1 MKVSLLAG
9 SLFALVLG
17 SEMVSAQYGGCP
29 PKGGSVAPLPI
40 PSPPGPI
47 FTPFPSPSPFVNWGG
62 VTGPPRGGA
71 TPRPSGSTGGTTPG
85 ATNPGGTTPTAPPA
99 GVATPPPGGT
109 TPSGGA
115 APAGAAGQ
123 TTNGTTAAP
132 AGAAG
137 TTSGRPAGAAGTG
150 GATPPRGT
158 AAPTP
163 SGGSGG
169 ATPSSGGGAVRP
181 ATGGAGVRPAGGST
195 PGYPSG
201 GGAQRKMNAGFETAI
216 SWEWWWKYNGNEYLD
231 VKKIV
236 VESTP
241 DLEKSNDGRVE
252 RDQLAERTRKSTL
265 PFLRAG
271 ATDSDDAV
279 RAASI
284 LALGKSGDQ
293 SCESLIIAA
302 LADKSIDVRE
312 NACLALGLLGTD
324 SARSALLAIVL
335 NNKEGAE
342 MTGRDKGAS
351 LSMRGHA
358 AAGLGIVGETSELS
372 ALEVDA
378 LMSLATTKSAD
389 ADLNLSAI
397 YALGFSRSQ
406 RAVPEL
412 IEIAKKGDA
421 DLLRSYAVTAL
432 GRIGDRAALHALT
445 ALLADKS
452 LHVKRSA
459 TIALGELAQP
469 SDQEA
474 ARKIKDLARDAS
486 DAATRRFAIM
496 ALGRIAGATEI
507 ECLLEILAKDDDASD
522 ASFAAVALG
531 VASRKNPSLDREKAG
546 ERIHAALLKASSC
559 ETIGAYAIA
568 CGLLGRKEA
577 AGDIEK
583 ILASRAHGH
592 MRAECAQA
600 LGLMQSKDSLDLL
613 SSTVE
618 TDADPL
624 VRSAALQA
632 IGILGEGRAAK
643 LVSALMDRTGG
654 NVVAGGATLRGFG
667 LMGDGRAVVELGRTL
682 RDTEGRSDALRAY
695 AAMALGMIG
704 DRSDVSPVRRLGQSE
719 NYVSQTG
726 IIADLLAK
734 SIL

>member
-1 MKVSLLAG
+1 MS
-9 SLFALVLG
+9 
-17 SEMVSAQYGGCP
+17 
-29 PKGGSVAPLPI
+29 
-40 PSPPGPI
+40 
-47 FTPFPSPSPFVNWGG
+47 
-62 VTGPPRGGA
+62 
-71 TPRPSGSTGGTTPG
+71 
-85 ATNPGGTTPTAPPA
+85 
-99 GVATPPPGGT
+99 
-109 TPSGGA
+109 
-115 APAGAAGQ
+115 
-123 TTNGTTAAP
+123 
-132 AGAAG
+132 
-137 TTSGRPAGAAGTG
+137 
-150 GATPPRGT
+150 
-158 AAPTP
+158 
-163 SGGSGG
+163 
-169 ATPSSGGGAVRP
+169 
-181 ATGGAGVRPAGGST
+181 
-195 PGYPSG
+195 
-201 GGAQRKMNAGFETAI
+201 AGFETAI

-231 VKKIV
+231 VRKMV
-236 VESTP
+236 VETTP
-241 DLEKSNDGRVE
+241 DPEKSNDDRAGRN
-252 RDQLAERTRKSTL
+252 QLAERTRKSTL

-271 ATDSDDAV
+271 ATDADDAV

-284 LALGKSGDQ
+284 LALGRSGDQ
-293 SCESLIIAA
+293 SCESLVIAA

-335 NNKEGAE
+335 NGKEGAE
-342 MTGRDKGAS
+342 LTGRDKGAG

-358 AAGLGIVGETSELS
+358 AAALGIAGESGELS
-372 ALEVDA
+372 ALEADA
-378 LMSLATTKSAD
+378 LTALATTKTAD

-397 YALGFSRSQ
+397 YALGLSRSQ

-412 IEIAKKGDA
+412 IEIAKKGDS

-432 GRIGDRAALHALT
+432 GRIGDRAALHVLT
-445 ALLADKS
+445 AMLSDKS

-459 TIALGELAQP
+459 TIAVGELAQP
-469 SDQEA
+469 SDLDA
-474 ARKIKDLARDAS
+474 ARKIKEIAHEAS
-486 DAATRRFAIM
+486 DAAARRFAVM
-496 ALGRIAGATEI
+496 ALGRIAGSAETAA
-507 ECLLEILAKDDDASD
+507 LLEILAEDDDASD

-531 VASRKNPSLDREKAG
+531 VASRRNPSFDRLQAS
-546 ERIHAALLKASSC
+546 ERVHAALLKASSC

-577 AGDIEK
+577 AADIEK

-600 LGLMQSKDSLDLL
+600 LGLMQSKDSLDALT
-613 SSTVE
+613 SVVE

-643 LVSALMDRTGG
+643 LVGALMDRSGG

-682 RDTEGRSDALRAY
+682 RDSEGRPDALRAY

-704 DRSDVSPVRRLGQSE
+704 DRFDVSPVRRLGQSE